1 MASVSSKTATPV
13 MPPAF
18 FPHDVSSAMM
28 TTSTQTQEKTRSTL
42 VDGMP
47 PAPPPSPVAFA
58 KGSKKGS
65 YASIPSLSLE

>member
-1 MASVSSKTATPV
+1 MASVSTKTATPV

-18 FPHDVSSAMM
+18 FPQDISRAMM
-28 TTSTQTQEKTRSTL
+28 TTSAQKPEKTRSTL

-65 YASIPSLSLE
+65 FADIPSLSLE

>member
-1 MASVSSKTATPV
+1 MASVSTKTATPV

-18 FPHDVSSAMM
+18 FPRDISHAMM
-28 TTSTQTQEKTRSTL
+28 TASTQKPEQTRSTL

-65 YASIPSLSLE
+65 FADIPSLSLE